1 MTCLVC
7 AYESDLM
14 NFLFSESSTGGQP
27 VGARAYSRHIP
38 NIEFFVIG
46 DFEDDILILEKKTYH
61 LKNGWLEDNFF
72 HFMARPFLLT
82 GKLPV

>member
-1 MTCLVC
+1 MTCLFC
-7 AYESDLM
+7 GYESDVM

-27 VGARAYSRHIP
+27 VGARAYSKHIP

-46 DFEDDILILEKKTYH
+46 DFEDNTLILETNIPPE
-61 LKNGWLEDNFF
+61 NGWLEDNYF
-72 HFMARPFLLT
+72 HFMARPFYLR